1 MRGPGLLSLN
11 LVCYCRRGFDS
22 RDAQTGLTLA
32 KTFPPPPLEK
42 PFSAILLPLCSSS
55 LLHPTNFS
63 PVEQAYYVYSD
74 YVDIFYVNKCHYFIF
89 FKLGFHWIL
98 SQETGKY
105 SHCDGQRC
113 SPRTR
118 TEKAIT
124 KLQVLKTKESK

>member
-42 PFSAILLPLCSSS
+42 PFSVILLPLCSSS

-89 FKLGFHWIL
+89 FNWVFTGFYLRKLANIHTVMVRGVVHV
-98 SQETGKY
+98 QEQK
-105 SHCDGQRC
+105 
-113 SPRTR
+113 
-118 TEKAIT
+118 
-124 KLQVLKTKESK
+124 KL

>member
-42 PFSAILLPLCSSS
+42 LFSAILLPLCSSS

-89 FKLGFHWIL
+89 FNWVFTGFYLRKLANIHTVMVRGVVHV
-98 SQETGKY
+98 QEQK
-105 SHCDGQRC
+105 R
-113 SPRTR
+113 
-118 TEKAIT
+118 
-124 KLQVLKTKESK
+124 L